1 MLAFSAFHSGQV
13 EVRARA
19 KVNLGLEVLGRRAD
33 GYHELRSVMWAIEL
47 ADRVTLEASG
57 AGIEIECATPHVPR
71 TPDNLAWRA
80 AELVCRETGAAPGLR
95 IRIHKRIPVAAGLG
109 GGSADAAAVL
119 AGLGR
124 LRGRRLGSR
133 RLGALAVALG
143 MDVPFFLGRSPAL
156 AHGRGE
162 ELRPVAASA
171 DLSLVLANPGFPLA
185 THEVY
190 AGLEPAD
197 YGDGRPGRGAP
208 RWGPGGRG
216 HRHERARARG
226 RAPLAGPGR
235 GQGGAAG
242 GRVPR
247 GADVGQRPNRAR
259 DRALASGGAPDPGR
273 AGGTAVAALGH
284 PHGYWPRPDD
294 PGRAGGLGA
303 ARPPA
308 ATVRNDLGRG
318 QAVRRGTLDPVF
330 GGSNPPAPTNP
341 KPATSR
347 NRRATLDYFPV
358 QAQRTGY
365 EGWG

>member
-1 MLAFSAFHSGQV
+1 V

-19 KVNLGLEVLGRRAD
+19 KINLGLEVLGRRAD
-33 GYHELRSVMWAIEL
+33 GYHELRSIMWAIEL

-57 AGIEIECATPHVPR
+57 AGIAIECAAPHVPR
-71 TPDNLAWRA
+71 TPENLAWRA

-190 AGLEPAD
+190 ARLEPAD
-197 YGDGRPGRGAP
+197 YGDGRRVDALVAAL
-208 RWGPGGRG
+208 R
-216 HRHERARARG
+216 
-226 RAPLAGPGR
+226 
-235 GQGGAAG
+235 GGAE
-242 GRVPR
+242 
-247 GADVGQRPNRAR
+247 
-259 DRALASGGAPDPGR
+259 
-273 AGGTAVAALGH
+273 AVAAAVTNGLERAAARLWPGLGEVKAALLEAGCLAALMSGSGPTVLGIAPSH
-284 PHGYWPRPDD
+284 RAALRIRDVLGGRPWRLWVTRTVTG
-294 PGRAGGLGA
+294 PALTIRGGRAAWG
-303 ARPPA
+303 RPGP
-308 ATVRNDLGRG
+308 
-318 QAVRRGTLDPVF
+318 RRRRSGT
-330 GGSNPPAPTNP
+330 T
-341 KPATSR
+341 
-347 NRRATLDYFPV
+347 
-358 QAQRTGY
+358 
-365 EGWG
+365 WGVAKR